1 MQYFLVF
8 LAGVFL
14 ALQQSI
20 NGELGNYIPLT
31 HVVLIEH
38 VVGGLCI
45 FVYLKFIKKEKLKLG
60 PMPVYLYS
68 AGLFGYVLVFLTSY
82 TIVHIGATLTTCLS
96 IAGQVVASVVIDHFD
111 LFHIK
116 RVPFNSKRIIPLL
129 LIITGVI
136 IANMG

>member
-1 MQYFLVF
+1 MQYLLVF
-8 LAGVFL
+8 MAGVFL

-31 HVVLIEH
+31 YVVLIVH
-38 VVGGLCI
+38 LVGGLCI
-45 FVYLKFIKKEKLKLG
+45 FVYLKLVKKEKLKIG

-68 AGLFGYVLVFLTSY
+68 AGIFGYILVFLTSF

-96 IAGQVVASVVIDHFD
+96 IAGQVIASVVIDHFD

-116 RVPFNSKRIIPLL
+116 KVPFNSKRILPIL
-129 LIITGVI
+129 LILTGVI
-136 IANMG
+136 IANLG

>member
-1 MQYFLVF
+1 MQYLLVF

-31 HVVLIEH
+31 YVVLIVH
-38 VVGGLCI
+38 LVGGLCI
-45 FVYLKFIKKEKLKLG
+45 FGYLKLVKKEKLKIG

-68 AGLFGYVLVFLTSY
+68 AGIFGYILVFLTSF

-96 IAGQVVASVVIDHFD
+96 IAGQVIASVVIDHFD

-116 RVPFNSKRIIPLL
+116 KVPFNSKRILPIL
-129 LIITGVI
+129 LILTGVI
-136 IANMG
+136 IANLG

>member
-1 MQYFLVF
+1 MQYLLVF
-8 LAGVFL
+8 MAGVFL

-31 HVVLIEH
+31 YVVLIVH
-38 VVGGLCI
+38 LVGGLCI
-45 FVYLKFIKKEKLKLG
+45 FGYLKLVKKEKLKIG

-68 AGLFGYVLVFLTSY
+68 AGIFGYILVFLTSF

-96 IAGQVVASVVIDHFD
+96 IAGQVIASVVIDHFD

-116 RVPFNSKRIIPLL
+116 KVPFNSKRILPIL
-129 LIITGVI
+129 LILTGVI
-136 IANMG
+136 IANLG

>member
-1 MQYFLVF
+1 MQYLLVF

-31 HVVLIEH
+31 YVVLIVH
-38 VVGGLCI
+38 LVGGLCI
-45 FVYLKFIKKEKLKLG
+45 FGYLKLVKKEKLKIG

-68 AGLFGYVLVFLTSY
+68 AGIFGYILVFLTSF

-96 IAGQVVASVVIDHFD
+96 IAGQVPASVVIHPLDP
-111 LFHIK
+111 FHIK
-116 RVPFNSKRIIPLL
+116 KLPFNSKRILPIL
-129 LIITGVI
+129 LILTGVI
-136 IANMG
+136 IANLG